1 MDRIKIKISDFT
13 LLNDYK
19 LWGNYRPSKY
29 PNRHILSREIT
40 NGKANCKRPFRITL
54 MLYYDDVKDDF
65 TIKFNGSIR
74 KWYFGKNTRQNLTK
88 SQLKE
93 CIMLLTNKIGIR
105 EIDLLNAEVTQL
117 EIGVTLLLKS
127 YFKGIINCF
136 VKHRHFT
143 REVRET
149 SVYLKSKETKEGKEG
164 AFKYK
169 FYDKLLEINKN
180 DTNFFSDAKK
190 MNVQKKFNCFR
201 FEIVL
206 KKVCAVPFYKENAD
220 TSDKKKEK
228 ADTLNK
234 ILENWEEINY
244 ELYKHISTIHFVDLI
259 SDEKEINI
267 DKLGKRDAQKYL
279 QFTAIKRNGFFEE
292 LEKFE
297 LNNTSTNRSTKVKSF
312 FKNYE
317 YFLDKKIDYRN
328 ELLQS
333 LKKKIDSL
341 V

>member
-1 MDRIKIKISDFT
+1 MDRIKIKISDFV
-13 LLNDYK
+13 LVNDYK
-19 LWGNYRPSKY
+19 LWGNYSPSKF
-29 PNRHILSREIT
+29 PNRHRFSREIT
-40 NGKANCKRPFRITL
+40 NGKANCRRPFRIRL
-54 MLYYDDVKDDF
+54 MLCYDDVKDEF
-65 TIKFNGSIR
+65 TIKFNGSIK
-74 KWYFGKNTRQNLTK
+74 KWYFGKNTRQNLTIK
-88 SQLKE
+88 QYKE
-93 CIMLLTNKIGIR
+93 CIRLLSDKIGIR
-105 EIDLLNAEVTQL
+105 EVDLLNAEVTQL
-117 EIGVTLLLKS
+117 EVGITLLLKS

-143 REVRET
+143 REVDNT
-149 SVYLKSKETKEGKEG
+149 SVYLKGKKTKEGKES

-169 FYDKLLEINKN
+169 FYDKHLEVNKN
-180 DTNFFSDAKK
+180 DTNFLNDLKK

-201 FEIVL
+201 FEIVIL
-206 KKVCAVPFYKENAD
+206 KVSGVPFYK
-220 TSDKKKEK
+220 KK

-244 ELYKHISTIHFVDLI
+244 NLIEHISTIHFVDLI
-259 SDEKEINI
+259 SDEKTIDI
-267 DKLGKRDAQKYL
+267 DKLGKRDAQKYT
-279 QFTAIKRNGFFEE
+279 QFKAIKRNGFFEE

-297 LNNTSTNRSTKVKSF
+297 LNNKSTNRSTKVKLF

-328 ELLQS
+328 ELLLS

>member
-13 LLNDYK
+13 LVNNYK

-29 PNRHILSREIT
+29 PNRHIFSREIT
-40 NGKANCKRPFRITL
+40 NHKANCIRPFRITL

-88 SQLKE
+88 KQLNE
-93 CIMLLTNKIGIR
+93 CIKLLSDKIGIR

-127 YFKGIINCF
+127 YFKGVINCF

-143 REVRET
+143 REVDNT
-149 SVYLKSKETKEGKEG
+149 TVYLKGKKTKEGKES

-169 FYDKLLEINKN
+169 FYDKYLEINKN
-180 DTNFFSDAKK
+180 DMNFLNDLKK

-206 KKVCAVPFYKENAD
+206 KKVCAVPFYKKN
-220 TSDKKKEK
+220 

-244 ELYKHISTIHFVDLI
+244 KLMEHISTIHFVDLI

-267 DKLGKRDAQKYL
+267 DKLGKRDAEKYL
-279 QFTAIKRNGFFEE
+279 QFIAIKRNGFFEE

-297 LNNTSTNRSTKVKSF
+297 LNNKSTNRSTKVKSF

-317 YFLDKKIDYRN
+317 YFLDKKFDYRN
-328 ELLQS
+328 VLLQS